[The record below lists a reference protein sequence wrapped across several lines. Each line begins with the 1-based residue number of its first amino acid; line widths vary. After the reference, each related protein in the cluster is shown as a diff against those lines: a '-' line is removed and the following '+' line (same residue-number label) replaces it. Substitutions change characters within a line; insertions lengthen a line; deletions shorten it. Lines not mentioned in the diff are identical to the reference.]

1 MRAVHGVLAFEMCLA
16 GFCRAFPAL
25 AAPDLSFCGM
35 LRHVR
40 IVFCVYVMA
49 RCCASYG
56 LVLSDLAVFRPC
68 VLVFVS
74 VPAVVCLKPRSM
86 PWGVS
91 IMAVLWCNVSL

>member
-1 MRAVHGVLAFEMCLA
+1 MQAVHGVLAFEMCLA
-16 GFCRAFPAL
+16 GFGGAFPAL

-35 LRHVR
+35 LRYVR

-56 LVLSDLAVFRPC
+56 LMLSDLAVFRPC
-68 VLVFVS
+68 VLMLDS
-74 VPAVVCLKPRSM
+74 APAVVCLKPRFM

>member
-16 GFCRAFPAL
+16 GLCRAFPAL

-49 RCCASYG
+49 RCCVFYG
-56 LVLSDLAVFRPC
+56 LITSDLAVFRPC
-68 VLVFVS
+68 VLMFVS
-74 VPAVVCLKPRSM
+74 VPAVVCLKPRFM

>member
-25 AAPDLSFCGM
+25 AAPDLSSCSL
-35 LRHVR
+35 LRCVC

-56 LVLSDLAVFRPC
+56 LIPSDLAVCSPC
-68 VLVFVS
+68 ALMFVS
-74 VPAVVCLKPRSM
+74 VSTVVCLRS
-86 PWGVS
+86 GS
-91 IMAVLWCNVSL
+91 VL

>member
-1 MRAVHGVLAFEMCLA
+1 MQAVHGVLAFEMCLA

-35 LRHVR
+35 LRYVR

-49 RCCASYG
+49 RCCASYD
-56 LVLSDLAVFRPC
+56 LIPSDLAVLRPC
-68 VLVFVS
+68 VLMLDS
-74 VPAVVCLKPRSM
+74 VPVVVCLRSD
-86 PWGVS
+86 PVSWGVS

>member
-16 GFCRAFPAL
+16 GLCWAFPAL
-25 AAPDLSFCGM
+25 AAPGLPSCGM

-56 LVLSDLAVFRPC
+56 LIPSDLAVFRPC
-68 VLVFVS
+68 ALMFVS
-74 VPAVVCLKPRSM
+74 VSTVVCLRS
-86 PWGVS
+86 GSVS
-91 IMAVLWCNVSL
+91 

>member
-35 LRHVR
+35 LRYVR

-56 LVLSDLAVFRPC
+56 LMLSDLAVFRPC
-68 VLVFVS
+68 VLMLDS
-74 VPAVVCLKPRSM
+74 APAVVCLRSD
-86 PWGVS
+86 PVSWGVS

>member
-16 GFCRAFPAL
+16 GFGGAFPAL

-35 LRHVR
+35 LRHVC

-49 RCCASYG
+49 RCCASYD
-56 LVLSDLAVFRPC
+56 LIPSDLAVFRPY
-68 VLVFVS
+68 VLMLDFA
-74 VPAVVCLKPRSM
+74 PAVVCLRSG
-86 PWGVS
+86 PVSWGVS

>member
-16 GFCRAFPAL
+16 GFGGAFPAL
-25 AAPDLSFCGM
+25 TAPDLSFCGM

-56 LVLSDLAVFRPC
+56 LMLSDLAVFRPC
-68 VLVFVS
+68 ALMLVS
-74 VPAVVCLKPRSM
+74 VPASVRLQS
-86 PWGVS
+86 GSVS
-91 IMAVLWCNVSL
+91 

>member
-16 GFCRAFPAL
+16 GFGGAFPAL
-25 AAPDLSFCGM
+25 TAPDLSFCGM

-49 RCCASYG
+49 RCCVFYG
-56 LVLSDLAVFRPC
+56 LITSDLAVFRPC
-68 VLVFVS
+68 VLMLDS
-74 VPAVVCLKPRSM
+74 APAVVCLRSD
-86 PWGVS
+86 PVSWGVS